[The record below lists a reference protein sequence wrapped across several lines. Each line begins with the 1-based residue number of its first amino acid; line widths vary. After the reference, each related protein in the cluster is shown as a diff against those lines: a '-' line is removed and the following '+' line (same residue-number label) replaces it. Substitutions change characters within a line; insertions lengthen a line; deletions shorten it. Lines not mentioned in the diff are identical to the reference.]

1 MKTFL
6 AAAVCVVLLSASSLF
21 AFALNPQP
29 LPPGAHGPSGSGHT
43 DSIVSPRDPQASL
56 PAPAAVGKCKTDAAL
71 KRKCTAAW
79 DHCVRL
85 AAAHPK
91 CKEHWA
97 TCCAPPQ

>member
-6 AAAVCVVLLSASSLF
+6 TAAACVVLLSASSLF
-21 AFALNPQP
+21 ALA
-29 LPPGAHGPSGSGHT
+29 

-56 PAPAAVGKCKTDAAL
+56 PPPAAVGKCKTDAAL